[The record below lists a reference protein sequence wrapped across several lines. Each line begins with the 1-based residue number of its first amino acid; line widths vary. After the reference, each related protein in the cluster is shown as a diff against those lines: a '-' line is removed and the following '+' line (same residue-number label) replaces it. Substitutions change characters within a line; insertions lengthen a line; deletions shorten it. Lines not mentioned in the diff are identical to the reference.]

1 MDVQADHVGLES
13 DPHATVA
20 AVRPGRGQGRL
31 FSDSVDTVTSYAD
44 TDQLPAIRP
53 TRTGGGGGTRVL
65 RIAVIVVALAVVAAG
80 AALGLVKAGVIG
92 SSSGS
97 GSGSPAKTA
106 SHHHTVA
113 APPAKGP
120 FVIQTATGVD
130 TATYSVPVPAY
141 EVTVT
146 TTTGRS
152 WVSIAAAGQHPVYA
166 GILNPGSSQHET
178 LLGPSE
184 VDIGAGGTSVTITS
198 GKRSTTLKPLAA
210 PFNYQFTTGH

>member
-1 MDVQADHVGLES
+1 MDVQADQVELGP
-13 DPHATVA
+13 DPQGTA
-20 AVRPGRGQGRL
+20 AANRPGRGQGRL
-31 FSDSVDTVTSYAD
+31 FSDSVDTVTSFAD
-44 TDQLPAIRP
+44 TDQLPVVRP
-53 TRTGGGGGTRVL
+53 ARTRGSSGARMLRV
-65 RIAVIVVALAVVAAG
+65 AVVVVALAVVAAG

-97 GSGSPAKTA
+97 GSPAKTA

-120 FVIQTATGVD
+120 FIIQTATGVD

-141 EVTVT
+141 AVTVT

-152 WVSIAAAGQHPVYA
+152 WVSIGAAGQHPVFA
-166 GILNPGSSQHET
+166 GILNPDSSQHEVM
-178 LLGPSE
+178 LGPSE
-184 VDIGAGGTSVTITS
+184 IDVGAGGTSVTITS

-210 PFNYQFTTGH
+210 PFTYQFTTGH